1 MPSPEPTSPWVLDI
15 ASLAHLHGTR
25 PYPKATILVLN
36 TPSPADLVALLYE
49 SPALEQSLIIIAT
62 HDVPV
67 IPPPPTTTPKNKV
80 VDPKNNYDDVVPTVR
95 VLKMRESW
103 SLDGAFGVMTA
114 LDKAA
119 KFAANYHGQSGTA
132 DGSTRQPEKVCVY
145 HEDLTTGEFS
155 PAVDM
160 KKTRRRTFS
169 LFSSQPQ
176 WPSPSSTPGS
186 TALSSVTSGTRPF
199 DALIHCINSPG
210 QPQGDQ
216 DRERFE
222 KAILKQAI
230 LVTTLSAPYLAVPPE
245 PPKYLRLPSASTSAV
260 NVNSNVDRTGSRRLR
275 RNTLQT
281 PASAQGHVAPAFPL
295 HPFAGPQSAAQYSG
309 RSHILHI
316 LPMSLLSRPTSPPRA
331 STSKAKA
338 TQPAF
343 DSKHRLLHGIEN
355 FLVAFAYS
363 RSHSPPPMPSSHSTP
378 SLANTSSS
386 TSSTELKKDE
396 KPIPYILRA
405 GGIRG
410 AVHLDSSATAKATLA
425 ECTLFGYIH
434 ASSKLLPKAWLD
446 VDDPKALIMNSEEEA
461 ENAIQK
467 PQGSDLRPMQ
477 EPVQRSLKRKS
488 APPCEFLLHRHE
500 FIPLM
505 AILSRRNLH
514 CFPCFG
520 ANQTSSFLDTRTLA
534 KTGIIV
540 TSYSDKILSTPIS
553 RCPPF
558 GPSFLNGS

>member
-1 MPSPEPTSPWVLDI
+1 MPSSESTSPWVLDI

-67 IPPPPTTTPKNKV
+67 IPPPPTTALKDKV
-80 VDPKNNYDDVVPTVR
+80 VDPKNKHDDVVPTVR

-119 KFAANYHGQSGTA
+119 KFAASYHGQS
-132 DGSTRQPEKVCVY
+132 DGSTRQSEKVCIY

-169 LFSSQPQ
+169 LFSSQSQ
-176 WPSPSSTPGS
+176 WSSPSPTPGS
-186 TALSSVTSGTRPF
+186 TALSTVTSGTRPF
-199 DALIHCINSPG
+199 DALIHCINSPS

-230 LVTTLSAPYLAVPPE
+230 LVTTLSAPYLAVPPD

-260 NVNSNVDRTGSRRLR
+260 NINSNVDQTGSKRLR

-281 PASAQGHVAPAFPL
+281 PASAQGHVGPRLGEAFPS
-295 HPFAGPQSAAQYSG
+295 HPFAEPQSAARYSG

-410 AVHLDSSATAKATLA
+410 AVRLDSSTSAKATLA
-425 ECTLFGYIH
+425 ECTLLGYIH
-434 ASSKLLPKAWLD
+434 ASSKLLPKAWVD
-446 VDDPKALIMNSEEEA
+446 VDDPKALIMKTSEEEA
-461 ENAIQK
+461 GNAIQK
-467 PQGSDLRPMQ
+467 PQASDLQHMQ
-477 EPVQRSLKRKS
+477 EQAQRSLKRKS

-500 FIPLM
+500 FIPLIM
-505 AILSRRNLH
+505 AILSRRNLR
-514 CFPCFG
+514 CSACFG
-520 ANQTSSFLDTRTLA
+520 ANQRSSFLDTRTL
-534 KTGIIV
+534 
-540 TSYSDKILSTPIS
+540 P
-553 RCPPF
+553 
-558 GPSFLNGS
+558 